1 MIKNGWPSDKSI
13 FEHAAY
19 EVLKWAADNK
29 DSYRGMVGRNM
40 EKKQDAIFA
49 SRDNIPELSQ
59 YKMMQELERHKL
71 DVANDIKNFSR
82 PEKI

>member
-1 MIKNGWPSDKSI
+1 MNTQQLQGTKFLKTTGILDAYEHVISTLVVNGWPSDTSI

-29 DSYRGMVGRNM
+29 DNYRGLVGRNM

-49 SRDNIPELSQ
+49 SRDNIPELS
-59 YKMMQELERHKL
+59 
-71 DVANDIKNFSR
+71 
-82 PEKI
+82 

>member
-1 MIKNGWPSDKSI
+1 
-13 FEHAAY
+13 
-19 EVLKWAADNK
+19 
-29 DSYRGMVGRNM
+29 M

-59 YKMMQELERHKL
+59 YKMMQELERHKV

-82 PEKI
+82 PEKIQLRSRKQFTLTTAKTFNFLFRSIASRNRKKPTSLRP